1 MCTRK
6 SLYMSY
12 CKCVFFICVHMS
24 IYCIYLLVVK
34 DQERNHSDYVQL
46 KTQSG
51 SLLSMNLLSGTGEE
65 KRWCHQKWALTAQ
78 LVSSLR

>member
-12 CKCVFFICVHMS
+12 CKSVFFICVHTS

-34 DQERNHSDYVQL
+34 DHERNHSDNLQL
-46 KTQSG
+46 KTQSR
-51 SLLSMNLLSGTGEE
+51 SLLSMNL
-65 KRWCHQKWALTAQ
+65 
-78 LVSSLR
+78 